1 MEEKNCLKSE
11 ANITICNASASSKQA
26 DSEANVLVEKVK
38 NKMVYDSQWS
48 LY

>member
-1 MEEKNCLKSE
+1 MEEKNSLKSE
-11 ANITICNASASSKQA
+11 TNITICSASVASKQA

-38 NKMVYDSQWS
+38 KKMVYDFQLS